1 MEDLTADEKFNEGLD
16 FALIRL
22 CEYLGV
28 DPHMVSFDAA
38 TETVEGD
45 VSAVIGNILCAKYGE
60 NFDPKAPALIHRLG
74 LDHVRN
80 SL

>member
-16 FALIRL
+16 FALLRL
-22 CEYLGV
+22 CNYLGV

-45 VSAVIGNILCAKYGE
+45 VSAVIGNILRAKYGE
-60 NFDPKAPALIHRLG
+60 NFDPQALTIG
-74 LDHVRN
+74 YRN
-80 SL
+80 